1 MGEFV
6 LPAGVVLTSFS
17 PSFVPVVGYDETI
30 GIEEDKNE
38 YEPRVYPDDFFV
50 GRTEPAFGSGS
61 AFTARV
67 TISGP
72 EAYRYNS
79 VGILESDEV
88 KDGVRTV
95 VWSTDRKVRFFN
107 VVAGKWADPFWQ
119 WWDVLMLWLALIHG
133 ANGMRTIVNDY
144 TSPGT
149 IQRLLKVALFAA
161 AAVLIV
167 LGTLVVFTF
176 DPCPAGAPADLLPSF
191 CPAA

>member
-1 MGEFV
+1 MTADTLAAPRSPQVRKKGANLEKWGWVYMRASGV
-6 LPAGVVLTSFS
+6 LLVVLIFGHL
-17 PSFVPVVGYDETI
+17 FVNLMLGE
-30 GIEEDKNE
+30 GIKGI
-38 YEPRVYPDDFFV
+38 DF
-50 GRTEPAFGSGS
+50 AF
-61 AFTARV
+61 
-67 TISGP
+67 
-72 EAYRYNS
+72 
-79 VGILESDEV
+79 
-88 KDGVRTV
+88 
-95 VWSTDRKVRFFN
+95 
-107 VVAGKWADPFWQ
+107 VAGKFASPFWQ

-149 IQRLLKVALFAA
+149 IQRLLKIALFAA